1 MKAAIDTPAA
11 ISLKATVDGM
21 MDTVPTFMQEI
32 RATVTA
38 ISATVK
44 TLDEKII
51 QLHGHFTKTTL
62 PSLSSRLDILEARA
76 TSVPA
81 TIVEEPPL
89 SLLPESNAAPPPAAL
104 PVVLPSDPP
113 DDTVI
118 LTPWVPDR
126 VPDMFAAER
135 VHHIAP
141 PHISLQSHLASP
153 GLTTGNSGNNAP
165 MAEPP
170 DTMANSRVA
179 FAALQARM
187 SHEAASE
194 TIGHTDGAKLSHAA
208 ANGATNHSPP
218 APSAH
223 ATSGRHVTPNHST
236 PSQPS
241 NRYRQPTICES
252 LFPGGVSIDSEGNGD
267 LGHDGPDNYDFG
279 HKGDHYNAARDVPIM
294 GGPIISPR
302 HSDRAMHAH
311 TLGASRFDVMKLAS
325 AEYHYGMNG
334 VDDLNESF
342 IQDCGYGIV
351 KATVED
357 VVVCFNDIIMV
368 HRKVRDLWHN
378 SYAHTL
384 GPQVSTIL
392 TKHIKVFPKLESL
405 VVEDVVTFYDR
416 LQEVG
421 SNYLIALMPF
431 DAIVLSNRFEGLC
444 PPGLGLLGYAAMS

>member
-1 MKAAIDTPAA
+1 
-11 ISLKATVDGM
+11 

-38 ISATVK
+38 ILATVK

-51 QLHGHFTKTTL
+51 QSHGHFTKTTL

-81 TIVEEPPL
+81 AIAEEPPL
-89 SLLPESNAAPPPAAL
+89 SLPPESNATPPPAAL

-187 SHEAASE
+187 SGSRRDHW
-194 TIGHTDGAKLSHAA
+194 
-208 ANGATNHSPP
+208 
-218 APSAH
+218 AH
-223 ATSGRHVTPNHST
+223 RRRKAVPRGRQRGNQ
-236 PSQPS
+236 SQPPCS
-241 NRYRQPTICES
+241 VSTCHVRPACYTESFYPLPTLQSIPTTYHSRISLSWWRQYRQ
-252 LFPGGVSIDSEGNGD
+252 
-267 LGHDGPDNYDFG
+267 
-279 HKGDHYNAARDVPIM
+279 
-294 GGPIISPR
+294 
-302 HSDRAMHAH
+302 
-311 TLGASRFDVMKLAS
+311 
-325 AEYHYGMNG
+325 
-334 VDDLNESF
+334 
-342 IQDCGYGIV
+342 
-351 KATVED
+351 
-357 VVVCFNDIIMV
+357 
-368 HRKVRDLWHN
+368 
-378 SYAHTL
+378 
-384 GPQVSTIL
+384 
-392 TKHIKVFPKLESL
+392 
-405 VVEDVVTFYDR
+405 
-416 LQEVG
+416 
-421 SNYLIALMPF
+421 
-431 DAIVLSNRFEGLC
+431 
-444 PPGLGLLGYAAMS
+444 